1 MKNILFI
8 FIFVFLPLISNAQPL
23 TKAVKPLVKN
33 TQKGVTTS
41 LTKFP
46 PVVRAENL
54 TPLALFNEGAIYA
67 TVMPET
73 AAKTVLNYKTTYDIE
88 RNLAKKVLGTS
99 QKLDLL
105 SDPNAS
111 ELLLSE
117 IITIR
122 NASLQNFLF
131 NSLAEKD
138 YELFLQDLSDYYSIP
153 VEFVTT
159 LELRFISP
167 KNPEEVFANSV
178 VNYMT
183 RHPHKMNLKL
193 REIMK
198 NPLLDGE
205 LLGDRPLKE
214 VLHEYISRP
223 LTVQRQEE
231 FSVFLKEA
239 YKKHTKSLTLARKE
253 AEATVA
259 IYKDLLI
266 RLQDFVARHGRV
278 PAWSRGEEQER
289 RLYNRLSIIMNH
301 STFNNFS
308 AVLPYKQQIQAI
320 LEAYPKKYISLDETT
335 DRLIAY
341 VEQHGKMPKYP
352 QDETQLTYAEDLFL
366 ESVYY
371 WYTNN
376 SDFRSFFCYLQDPTY
391 DPQGQLKR
399 LQEISF

>member
-23 TKAVKPLVKN
+23 TKAVKPLVKSA
-33 TQKGVTTS
+33 QKGATS

-46 PVVRAENL
+46 PVVRVENL
-54 TPLALFNEGAIYA
+54 PPLALFNEGTIYA

-73 AAKTVLNYKTTYDIE
+73 AAKKVLNYKTTYDIE

-99 QKLDLL
+99 QNLNLL

-111 ELLLSE
+111 DLLLSE
-117 IITIR
+117 IVTIR

-167 KNPEEVFANSV
+167 KNPEVVFANSV

-223 LTVQRQEE
+223 LTVERQAE

-259 IYKDLLI
+259 IYQDLLL

-278 PAWSRGEEQER
+278 PAWSHGDEQER
-289 RLYNRLSIIMNH
+289 RLYNRLSVIMEH
-301 STFNNFS
+301 STFNNF
-308 AVLPYKQQIQAI
+308 ANVLPYKQQIQAI
-320 LEAYPKKYISLDETT
+320 LDTYPKKYISLDETT
-335 DRLIAY
+335 ERLIAY
-341 VEQHGKMPKYP
+341 VEQHGKVPTFPK
-352 QDETQLTYAEDLFL
+352 DENQLTYAEGLFL

-371 WYTNN
+371 WYTNSN
-376 SDFRSFFCYLQDPTY
+376 DFRSFFCYLKDPTY
-391 DPQGQLKR
+391 NPQGQLQK